1 MKQRKILVRYRESPD
16 YRRVPATGVFGG
28 PTPAGDLMCN
38 FFLETRAVPEEVEIE
53 IDAGGAAKEKQPP
66 QEDPEVFVREIQVGI
81 LLNPNVARSI
91 GEWLIQRSEEIL
103 NKPVLQ

>member
-1 MKQRKILVRYRESPD
+1 MKERKIIVRYREASD
-16 YRRVPATGVFGG
+16 YRSLPATGVFGG
-28 PTPAGDLMCN
+28 PTPAGDLICN

-53 IDAGGAAKEKQPP
+53 IDAAGAAKEKLAPTGG
-66 QEDPEVFVREIQVGI
+66 PEVFFREIQVGI

-91 GEWLIQRSEEIL
+91 GEWLIQRSQELL